1 MKQVCDILGE
11 LEPTLPATSVP
22 EGAGEQAVLGA
33 KQCLLELWHHLMESA
48 ERLAPG
54 EIGPVVFNAVLGVMR
69 RPEFDVSH
77 LHLDVHMRPTC
88 EVHDV
93 MLAFRYRRLL
103 FATMA
108 YIARVLTVAS
118 DPSAL
123 AASTPE
129 IPAKSPP
136 GAGGGEKK
144 TGPQLSPPPDR
155 WAREVIRAATVK
167 TIPEDAADLEVLD
180 VVEVKTGVDGNPETP
195 ATATTTTTKRNP
207 EGPPPLEVPE
217 QRPVIIDE
225 VAKIKAKTGE
235 DETPSASATAPAAAA
250 KMKAVTADE
259 VDEPPAVAE
268 AAAASL
274 LFTPMKR
281 YAPRGSNLSSNF
293 VTFASKALAILFFRL
308 PRKWFTFLLHPLSL
322 SLSLSFF
329 LSGKL
334 ERSGEASD
342 CLFLALGRNEHEI
355 ITGSAEEENGNCSS
369 CESGRNRLNESYRR
383 IAGALDLQNAP
394 RAPVERYGIRRSAR
408 HHYRTGFRVQDQ
420 SDPALSATSLDPEHR
435 MLGGGRDE
443 DPKQVERDIRD
454 TGSRDE
460 SDGDITWERVE

>member
-1 MKQVCDILGE
+1 MVRKRKKKSVQKILKTKTSLLSLFRSHYANKVVFEKLLPLFCSLKDTIDDPTRKVRDFFFFLSLLFFFSNLFHWARTQALMKQVCDILGE

-322 SLSLSFF
+322 SLSRFF
-329 LSGKL
+329 YQESWNEA
-334 ERSGEASD
+334 ERQAIAFS
-342 CLFLALGRNEHEI
+342 LH
-355 ITGSAEEENGNCSS
+355 SAG
-369 CESGRNRLNESYRR
+369 
-383 IAGALDLQNAP
+383 
-394 RAPVERYGIRRSAR
+394 
-408 HHYRTGFRVQDQ
+408 
-420 SDPALSATSLDPEHR
+420 TST
-435 MLGGGRDE
+435 
-443 DPKQVERDIRD
+443 K
-454 TGSRDE
+454 S
-460 SDGDITWERVE
+460 